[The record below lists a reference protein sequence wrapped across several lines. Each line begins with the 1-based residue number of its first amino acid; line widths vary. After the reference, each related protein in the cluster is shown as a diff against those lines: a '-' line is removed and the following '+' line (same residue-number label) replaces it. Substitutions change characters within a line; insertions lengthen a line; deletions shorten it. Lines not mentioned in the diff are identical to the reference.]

1 MYGEGIGF
9 QPKDCKSGHDFEIW
23 TQGLLTQLGF
33 DAKLTGGNDN
43 GVDIIAT
50 TSAVKGRIYKF
61 YIQCKFYNRPV
72 GKTPVQEVYTGCQY
86 FGGDGYPV
94 VITTNRMTSEA
105 RAYAKKLGVEV
116 ITEYQLNE
124 LQIAVKQKKRINTNL
139 TGLFGLIVALYFRDT
154 DSVVH
159 AVRVYEKE
167 PIADIEKPTDK
178 EQLKSELLSAFDQAE
193 ILLQEAAEKQAEV
206 FRVQQ
211 QALSLQ
217 KSALLKNLEYG

>member
-1 MYGEGIGF
+1 MYVEGIGF
-9 QPKDCKSGHDFEIW
+9 QPKNCKSGHDFEFW
-23 TQGLLTQLGF
+23 VQGILTTLGF

-50 TSAVKGRIYKF
+50 ITIADKSYKY

-105 RAYAKKLGVEV
+105 RAFAKKMGVEV

-124 LQIAVKQKKRINTNL
+124 LQIAVKQKKRINNNL
-139 TGLFGLIVALYFRDT
+139 TGLFGLIVAFNFRD
-154 DSVVH
+154 SEGAKN
-159 AVRVYEKE
+159 AVSIYDKS
-167 PIADIEKPTDK
+167 PTDIEPPIDK
-178 EQLKSELLSAFDQAE
+178 EQLKQELISAFDQAE
-193 ILLQEAAEKQAEV
+193 ILLQEAAEKQADV

-211 QALSLQ
+211 QAMALQ
-217 KSALLKNLEYG
+217 KSALFKNIEYG

>member
-9 QPKDCKSGHDFEIW
+9 QPKDCKSGHDFELW
-23 TQGLLTQLGF
+23 VQGILTRLGF

-50 TSAVKGRIYKF
+50 ITIADKSYKY
-61 YIQCKFYNRPV
+61 YIQCKFYNRPI

-105 RAYAKKLGVEV
+105 RAFAKKMGVEV
-116 ITEYQLNE
+116 ITEFQLNE
-124 LQIAVKQKKRINTNL
+124 LQIAVKQKKKINPNL
-139 TGLFGLIVALYFRDT
+139 TGLFGLMIGRIFRD
-154 DSVVH
+154 SSSMVH
-159 AVRVYEKE
+159 AVSIYDKSPTDNE
-167 PIADIEKPTDK
+167 PPTDK
-178 EQLKSELLSAFDQAE
+178 EQLKQELISAFDQAE
-193 ILLQEAAEKQAEV
+193 ILLQEAAEKQADV

-211 QALSLQ
+211 QAMALQ

>member
-9 QPKDCKSGHDFEIW
+9 QPKDCKSGHDFELW
-23 TQGLLTQLGF
+23 VQGILTRLGF

-50 TSAVKGRIYKF
+50 TTAVKGKIYKF

-105 RAYAKKLGVEV
+105 KAYAKKIGVEV
-116 ITEYQLNE
+116 ITEFQLNE
-124 LQIAVKQKKRINTNL
+124 LQLAVTKKIRVNTKQ
-139 TGLFGLIVALYFRDT
+139 TGLFGLLLGLYLRDT
-154 DSVVH
+154 DGAMH
-159 AVRVYEKE
+159 AVSIYDKA
-167 PIADIEKPTDK
+167 PIDNETPSDK
-178 EQLKSELLSAFDQAE
+178 EQLKQELISAFDQAE
-193 ILLQEAAEKQAEV
+193 ILLQEAAEKQADV

-211 QALSLQ
+211 QAMALQ

>member
-1 MYGEGIGF
+1 MYGEGVGF
-9 QPKDCKSGHDFEIW
+9 QPKNCKSGHDFELW
-23 TQGLLTQLGF
+23 TQGILTTLGF

-43 GVDIIAT
+43 GVDIVAT
-50 TSAVKGRIYKF
+50 ITVDNRDYKF

-94 VITTNRMTSEA
+94 VITTNRMTAEA
-105 RAYAKKLGVEV
+105 KAYAKKLGVEV
-116 ITEYQLNE
+116 ITEFQLNE
-124 LQIAVKQKKRINTNL
+124 LEIAVKQKKKINTNS
-139 TGLFGLIVALYFRDT
+139 TGLFGLIVALNFRDT

-206 FRVQQ
+206 FKVQQ

>member
-1 MYGEGIGF
+1 MYEESIGF
-9 QPKDCKSGHDFEIW
+9 QPKNCMSGHDFELW
-23 TQGLLTQLGF
+23 TQGILTALGF
-33 DAKLTGGNDN
+33 NAKLTGGNDN

-50 TSAVKGRIYKF
+50 ITVDNRDYKF
-61 YIQCKFYNRPV
+61 YIQCKFYNKTV
-72 GKTPVQEVYTGCQY
+72 GKTPVQEVYTGCKY

-94 VITTNRMTSEA
+94 VITTNRMTAEA

-124 LQIAVKQKKRINTNL
+124 LQIAVKQKKKINTNL
-139 TGLFGLIVALYFRDT
+139 TGLFGLILALTFRDT
-154 DSVVH
+154 DSMVH
-159 AVRVYEKE
+159 AISVYEKT

-178 EQLKSELLSAFDQAE
+178 EQLKSELLSAFDQADL
-193 ILLQEAAEKQAEV
+193 LLQEATEKQAEV

>member
-1 MYGEGIGF
+1 MYEEGIGF
-9 QPKDCKSGHDFEIW
+9 QPKNCKSGHDFELW
-23 TQGLLTQLGF
+23 TQGILTALGF

-50 TSAVKGRIYKF
+50 ITVDNKDYKF

-105 RAYAKKLGVEV
+105 RAYAKKLDVEV

-124 LQIAVKQKKRINTNL
+124 LQIAVQQKKRINTNL
-139 TGLFGLIVALYFRDT
+139 TGLFGLIVALNFRDT
-154 DSVVH
+154 DSVEH
-159 AVRVYEKE
+159 AVSVYEKA
-167 PIADIEKPTDK
+167 PIAGIETPTAK
-178 EQLKSELLSAFDQAE
+178 ELLKQELISTFDQAE
-193 ILLQEAAEKQAEV
+193 TMLQDAAEKQAEV

-217 KSALLKNLEYG
+217 KLALLKNLEYG